1 MHYYQFNIGDYQSH
15 TAHLSETEDL
25 VYRRL
30 LDWMYLHEKPIPL
43 DLDEVAR
50 QIRMRTHS
58 DCIAN
63 VLREFFDR
71 MDYGWISERVLKEV
85 EKAGEKSRKA
95 SDSAKARWSKIADAN
110 AMRTHSEG
118 NATQDT
124 LPKTQNT
131 VHKEKA
137 QDKPADDL
145 FDRFWTAYPKK
156 MGKDAAKKAFTK
168 RKIGKELLLQILV
181 SLDQQKKTEQWTKD
195 GGQFIPAP
203 ATWLNQGRWQDEV
216 ISVQQSNLPIY
227 S

>member
-71 MDYGWISERVLKEV
+71 MDYGWISERVLKEI

-95 SDSAKARWSKIADAN
+95 SDSAKARWSKTADADV
-110 AMRTHSEG
+110 MRTHSEG

-124 LPKTQNT
+124 KHRTQNT
-131 VHKEKA
+131 VDKKSAPKVAPPDGVSPDVWEEFIKHRKA
-137 QDKPADDL
+137 QRAVVTPL
-145 FDRFWTAYPKK
+145 V
-156 MGKDAAKKAFTK
+156 MQGIAKEATKAGWSL
-168 RKIGKELLLQILV
+168 KISRTG
-181 SLDQQKKTEQWTKD
+181 
-195 GGQFIPAP
+195 
-203 ATWLNQGRWQDEV
+203 
-216 ISVQQSNLPIY
+216 
-227 S
+227 